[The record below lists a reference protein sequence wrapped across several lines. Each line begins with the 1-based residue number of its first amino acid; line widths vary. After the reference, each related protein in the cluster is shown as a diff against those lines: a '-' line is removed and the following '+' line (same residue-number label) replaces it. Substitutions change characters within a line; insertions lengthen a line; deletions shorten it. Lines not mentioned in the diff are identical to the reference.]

1 MIIHDKT
8 TTPSRHIEPIR
19 HDNLLINFTTEFHRI
34 WDSAGSR
41 AKPAAFWR
49 PAPAPDALP
58 GYFPLGDVIA
68 AGFDN
73 LNNASAVGVV
83 VCEAEVAS
91 TDPAKGKALSRPDD
105 FELIWKD
112 TGSGSKKDGAIWR
125 PIPPKGYVAL
135 GFVSS
140 NDHDK
145 PSLNA
150 VRCVRADLVTAS
162 KVNELI
168 WSDKGSG
175 AKNSVS
181 VWSIA
186 PPVAAPGEIN
196 LAPGIAIGHNG
207 YARPESFSA
216 YSLRMPIP
224 LKMNAQLV
232 APILNGRIPP
242 SELDTSTHTAKLPWF
257 TINDPLLKPLEQLRL
272 SPFYL
277 LQRTDR
283 YLLVGHEHNPDSANR
298 TFRWTVP
305 RVQGPAS
312 LLIFARATSVQFEG
326 QWQSSMPMM
335 MAFSAGLKDD
345 FTQTEPHSTEWFN
358 STPMEIIAFGPKNR
372 TVAVYLIQ
380 SDYRLL
386 RTDGTPV
393 TRAFS
398 YTNGSSLHICE
409 YTPDESEI
417 LAPALQEIAAPI
429 IPLITE
435 TVEPA
440 QPVCAAQPESELPT
454 ATDSAT

>member
-1 MIIHDKT
+1 MTIHDEAA
-8 TTPSRHIEPIR
+8 TPTRHMEPIR

-49 PAPAPDALP
+49 PTPAPDALP

-73 LNNASAVGVV
+73 LNNASAVAVV
-83 VCEAEVAS
+83 VCEAQVAS

-112 TGSGSKKDGAIWR
+112 SGSGSKKDGAIWR
-125 PIPPKGYVAL
+125 PIPPEGYVAL
-135 GFVSS
+135 GCVCS

-175 AKNSVS
+175 AKQSVS

-186 PPVAAPGEIN
+186 PPVAAPGETH
-196 LAPGIAIGHNG
+196 LAPGIAISDNG

-216 YSLRMPIP
+216 YSLRMPIA
-224 LKMNAQLV
+224 LKMNARPV
-232 APILNGRIPP
+232 APTLNGRIPP

-257 TINDPLLKPLEQLRL
+257 TIKDPLLTPLEQLRS

-283 YLLVGHEHNPDSANR
+283 YLLVGHEHNPESANR
-298 TFRWTVP
+298 TFRWTAP

-312 LLIFARATSVQFEG
+312 LLIFARATSVKFEG
-326 QWQSSMPMM
+326 QWQSSMPTA
-335 MAFSAGLKDD
+335 MAFSAHLEDD
-345 FTQTEPHSTEWFN
+345 FTQSKPHSTEWFN
-358 STPMEIIAFGPKNR
+358 SIPMEIIAFAPKNR

-386 RTDGTPV
+386 RADGTPV
-393 TRAFS
+393 TDSFS
-398 YTNGSSLHICE
+398 YTDGNSLHITE
-409 YTPDESEI
+409 YTPEEPETITPS
-417 LAPALQEIAAPI
+417 LQTMAAPVT
-429 IPLITE
+429 PPITE
-435 TVEPA
+435 TA
-440 QPVCAAQPESELPT
+440 KPVTAVQPEPPIAT
-454 ATDSAT
+454 VTDSET